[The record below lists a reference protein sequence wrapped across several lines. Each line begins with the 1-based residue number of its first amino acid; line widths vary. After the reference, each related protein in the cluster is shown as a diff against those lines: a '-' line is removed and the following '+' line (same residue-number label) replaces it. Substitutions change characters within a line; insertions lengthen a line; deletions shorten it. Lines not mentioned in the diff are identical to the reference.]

1 MVNEPSPFSQLDP
14 VAVRRLLA
22 RQARLAEAPWLH
34 QEVARRMATRLELVL
49 RKPRHWVDWWG
60 FLGAGYPILRNAYPQ
75 ARGLIVEPNEEL
87 RERSIASLDSG
98 KWWSPQRWRESRT
111 LVGLDA
117 AVGSD
122 ASLSGSADLV
132 WSNMM
137 LHRAIDPLALLRTWN
152 GLLAADG
159 FAMFSTFGPDTLQ
172 ELRSVY
178 AEAGWSAPHPPFA
191 DMHDIGDMMVA
202 CGFADPV
209 VDLEMLT
216 LTWSGAEALLAEL
229 RQLGSHLGPT
239 REAGLRTP
247 RWREDLLRALRRRAD
262 RDGRIALRFELIFCH
277 AFKPLPRQCA
287 GATAVIKL
295 DQLHARTLKPGGL
308 LASLV

>member
-22 RQARLAEAPWLH
+22 RQAQLAEAPWLH

-60 FLGAGYPILRNAYPQ
+60 FLGAGYPILRNTYPQ
-75 ARGLIVEPNEEL
+75 ASGLIVEPTEAL
-87 RERSIASLDSG
+87 RERSIAGLDSG
-98 KWWSPQRWRESRT
+98 RWWSAQRWRASKT
-111 LVGLDA
+111 QVGLDSA
-117 AVGSD
+117 LDGD
-122 ASLSGSADLV
+122 ASLAGSADLV

-137 LHRAIDPLALLRTWN
+137 LHRAINPLALLRTWS

-159 FAMFSTFGPDTLQ
+159 FAMFSTFGPDTLK
-172 ELRSVY
+172 ELRSLY
-178 AEAGWSAPHPPFA
+178 AEAGWPAPHPPFA
-191 DMHDIGDMMVA
+191 DMHDIGDMLVA
-202 CGFADPV
+202 CGFAEPV

-216 LTWSGAEALLAEL
+216 LTWSSAEALLAEL

-239 REAGLRTP
+239 RGAGLRTP
-247 RWREDLLRALRRRAD
+247 RWREELLRALRRRAD

-277 AFKPLPRQCA
+277 AFKPPPRQRA
-287 GATAVIKL
+287 GAPAVIKL
-295 DQLHARTLKPGGL
+295 DQLHAKTLNSGG
-308 LASLV
+308 